1 MARVLTW
8 MASKAPARARLVVF
22 PHAGSGAGAY
32 RGWRALLPAD
42 VELGL
47 VHLPGREARL
57 SEPPL
62 TSVHAMADIV
72 ADALVREPARIPLA
86 LFGHSLGAHVAFETA
101 RRPGVKPDRLLVSGN
116 RGPSLPFPRAPIHHL
131 DDARILEEFE
141 RLGGTPPEILQ
152 HAELMALL
160 RPILRADLQAA
171 ETYAYVQGSPLACP
185 ITAYGGADD
194 PNVPTGSLD
203 AWRHETTGPFRMRV
217 LPGGHFSIFQDARD
231 AFHAD
236 LAAELRA
243 LARAPGSTQEPS

>member
-1 MARVLTW
+1 MARSLTW
-8 MASKAPARARLVVF
+8 LASREPARARLVVF
-22 PHAGSGAGAY
+22 PHAGSGAGPY
-32 RGWRALLPAD
+32 RAWRALLPLD

-57 SEPPL
+57 AEPPL
-62 TSVHAMADIV
+62 TSVHAMAV
-72 ADALVREPARIPLA
+72 VAADALASEPRRIPLA
-86 LFGHSLGAHVAFETA
+86 LFGHSLGAHVAFEIA
-101 RRPGVKPDRLLVSGN
+101 RRIAPERLFVSGN
-116 RGPSLPFPRAPIHHL
+116 RGPSLPYPRAPIRHL

-152 HAELMALL
+152 HTELMALL

-171 ETYAYVQGSPLACP
+171 ETYAYAPAPPLACP

-194 PNVPTGSLD
+194 PNVPTGALE
-203 AWRHETTGPFRMRV
+203 AWRRETTGSFRARV
-217 LPGGHFSIFQDARD
+217 FPGRHFYLLQEARD

-243 LARAPGSTQEPS
+243 LAQADR